1 MRKNT
6 TMEAKRERLNTRDA
20 SGALKPDTAP
30 SEQKS
35 KVNSM
40 LGRSENDTKIAKKK
54 AQRLK
59 VPFVDP
65 LRVNIEPSALTLLG
79 PEMAARRQALPIRV
93 VDNFLLVAMLT
104 PEDPVA
110 IRSLELLTGFKVR
123 PAVTPRNSL
132 SIALKKYYGNGYGG
146 KPGVKNQPSEIT
158 QKAIAKTTKANRSG
172 PCTLSVISNKGGVGK
187 THFSINM
194 AYCLAKKGAKVLLID
209 ADLGNADVS
218 NKLGIF
224 PKCHLMDFLEK
235 NKKMDEL
242 LFRTKYGFDLIAS
255 SYGEFKLA
263 NLYYAQKVK
272 FINHFKKISERY
284 EFAIFDLGAGISR
297 MVMDFALA
305 ADYAIILTTPQD
317 FISGYA
323 CTKAG
328 FARFKEIEER
338 LEEKFSNYEPQ
349 LIFSP
354 LLVLN
359 QVSNLRQG
367 FKLFDTLTKAAN
379 EKINSR
385 EGRFGIKP
393 EYLGAIPYER
403 VALRAAEVKKRP
415 LLLSAP
421 RIKAS
426 QSIQHMSTRFF
437 YPKATYD
444 PKVKFK
450 HPLARFAA
458 ILSQKE

>member
-1 MRKNT
+1 MP
-6 TMEAKRERLNTRDA
+6 AQL
-20 SGALKPDTAP
+20 
-30 SEQKS
+30 
-35 KVNSM
+35 
-40 LGRSENDTKIAKKK
+40 ENDTKIAQKR

-65 LRVNIEPSALTLLG
+65 LRAAIEPSALSLLA
-79 PEMAARRQALPIRV
+79 PEMALRRRALPIRV

-104 PEDPVA
+104 PEEPVA
-110 IRSLELLTGFKVR
+110 VKSLELLTGFKVR
-123 PAVTPRNSL
+123 PAVAPKTSL
-132 SIALKKYYGNGYGG
+132 FIALKRYYGNSNGG
-146 KPGVKNQPSEIT
+146 ELVVKSRQPKTT
-158 QKAIAKTTKANRSG
+158 QKTIVKTTKGDRRG
-172 PCTLSVISNKGGVGK
+172 PCTISVISNKGGVGK
-187 THFSINM
+187 THISINM
-194 AYCLAKKGAKVLLID
+194 AYSLAKKGAKVLLID

-224 PKCHLMDFLEK
+224 PKCHLMDFMK
-235 NKKMDEL
+235 NKKKMDEI

-255 SYGEFKLA
+255 SYGEFQLA

-272 FINHFKKISERY
+272 FINHFKKISQRY

-305 ADYAIILTTPQD
+305 ADHTIIVTTPQD

-328 FARFKEIEER
+328 FSRFKEIEER
-338 LEEKFSNYEPQ
+338 LEEKLSNYEPQ

-354 LLVLN
+354 MLVIN

-367 FKLFDTLTKAAN
+367 FKLFDTLKKAAN

-385 EGRFGIKP
+385 EGKFRIKP

-403 VALRAAEVKKRP
+403 AALRAAEAKKRP
-415 LLLSAP
+415 LLLAAP
-421 RIKAS
+421 RVKAAR
-426 QSIQHMSTRFF
+426 SIQHISTRFF
-437 YPKATYD
+437 YPEATYD

-450 HPLARFAA
+450 QPLARFAA
-458 ILSQKE
+458 ILSQKD

>member
-1 MRKNT
+1 MG
-6 TMEAKRERLNTRDA
+6 AKRESLNTTDA
-20 SGALKPDTAP
+20 SGALKPDTVL
-30 SEQKS
+30 SEQTS
-35 KVNSM
+35 VINSM
-40 LGRSENDTKIAKKK
+40 PGRSENDKKIAKEK

-59 VPFVDP
+59 IPYVDP
-65 LRVNIEPSALTLLG
+65 LRVTIEPSALTLLE
-79 PEMAARRQALPIRV
+79 PEIAIRHQALPIRV
-93 VDNFLLVAMLT
+93 VDNFLLIAMMT
-104 PEDPVA
+104 PEEPVT
-110 IRSLELLTGFKVR
+110 IKSLELLTGFKVR
-123 PAVTPRNSL
+123 PAVAPKISL
-132 SIALKKYYGNGYGG
+132 SIALKKYYGSGYVG
-146 KPGVKNQPSEIT
+146 KPGVKNHPPKII
-158 QKAIAKTTKANRSG
+158 QKTIAKTTGGNRSEA
-172 PCTLSVISNKGGVGK
+172 CTISVISNKGGVGK
-187 THFSINM
+187 THLSINM

-218 NKLGIF
+218 NKLGMF
-224 PKCHLMDFLEK
+224 PKHHLMDFLEK
-235 NKKMDEL
+235 NKNMEEL
-242 LFRTKYGFDLIAS
+242 LFRTEYGFDLIAS

-272 FINHFKKISERY
+272 FINHFKKISQRY

-305 ADYAIILTTPQD
+305 ADYPIIVTTPQD

-328 FARFKEIEER
+328 FSRFKEIEER
-338 LEEKFSNYEPQ
+338 LEEKLSNYEPQ
-349 LIFSP
+349 RIFSP
-354 LLVLN
+354 MLVIN

-367 FKLFDTLTKAAN
+367 FKLFNTLKKTAN

-385 EGRFGIKP
+385 EGKFQIKP

-403 VALRAAEVKKRP
+403 VALRAAELKKRP
-415 LLLSAP
+415 LILSAP
-421 RIKAS
+421 RITAS

-450 HPLARFAA
+450 YPFSRFAA